1 MYKPLDKNKKICYNN
16 NKGNSTTQFSF
27 AIIILQNNIFF
38 ILFAK
43 AVITISIES
52 VRSMLECRYDLSDVY
67 ISDDEN
73 DILKNFGK
81 YNFYIYYSYD
91 NSYKLVNE
99 NIYKVSNDED
109 LISVLEYYFNNK
121 QLFKK

>member
-1 MYKPLDKNKKICYNN
+1 MIK
-16 NKGNSTTQFSF
+16 
-27 AIIILQNNIFF
+27 
-38 ILFAK
+38 
-43 AVITISIES
+43 ISIES

-81 YNFYIYYSYD
+81 YNFYIYYSPE
-91 NSYKLVNE
+91 NSYKLVNK